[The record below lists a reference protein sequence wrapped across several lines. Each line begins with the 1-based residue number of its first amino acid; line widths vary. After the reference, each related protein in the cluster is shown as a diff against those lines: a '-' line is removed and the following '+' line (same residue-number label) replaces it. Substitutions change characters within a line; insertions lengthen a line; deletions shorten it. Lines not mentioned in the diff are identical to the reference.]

1 MRERKPD
8 VITDLWYK
16 SAVIYNCDVRTYLDA
31 NGDGVGD
38 FRGLSRRLDYLA
50 GLGITALWLMP
61 FYPSPDRDDGYD
73 ITDYYNVDSRY
84 GTLGEF
90 VEFTRAAHQRGI
102 RVITDLVVNHTP
114 TSTRG
119 SRRRAR
125 RRSRATATG
134 TSGRRSGRATGT
146 REWSSP

>member
-38 FRGLSRRLDYLA
+38 FRGLQRRLDYLA

-61 FYPSPDRDDGYD
+61 FYPSPDRDDGGHD
-73 ITDYYNVDSRY
+73 RTDHGEQFQCRRGGGEPGVD
-84 GTLGEF
+84 
-90 VEFTRAAHQRGI
+90 
-102 RVITDLVVNHTP
+102 
-114 TSTRG
+114 
-119 SRRRAR
+119 RRR
-125 RRSRATATG
+125 
-134 TSGRRSGRATGT
+134 
-146 REWSSP
+146 EL